1 VRRLSFG
8 APEEK
13 REAAG
18 EVAAL
23 ARSDERM
30 KRLLPE
36 LGVVPPLLAMLADAR
51 GGAAA
56 RLAAA
61 GALLELARGTH
72 RLVSG
77 VSGCCGGACWLFAC
91 VLFSDSACA
100 RAVLDML
107 LRATPAGRTNGLS
120 NENLISRNQK
130 SISSRGS
137 KWAAILEALPNLVAF
152 YLDCHLWAPPILFF
166 LHFLPI
172 SISPRSRPPRSPPCY
187 RRRYA
192 AGRPSRRAALPAEAP
207 PLPTIILLHP
217 LRPSRTLF
225 RERSHLSPL
234 RRPAAILPH
243 RSLGG
248 H

>member
-1 VRRLSFG
+1 MGAVDGGPAEMRAAVRRLSFG

-36 LGVVPPLLAMLADAR
+36 LGVVPPLVAMLADAR

-77 VSGCCGGACWLFAC
+77 VSGCGGGAVGCLHAC
-91 VLFSDSACA
+91 CSPILLVLVLF
-100 RAVLDML
+100 
-107 LRATPAGRTNGLS
+107 
-120 NENLISRNQK
+120 
-130 SISSRGS
+130 
-137 KWAAILEALPNLVAF
+137 
-152 YLDCHLWAPPILFF
+152 
-166 LHFLPI
+166 
-172 SISPRSRPPRSPPCY
+172 
-187 RRRYA
+187 
-192 AGRPSRRAALPAEAP
+192 
-207 PLPTIILLHP
+207 
-217 LRPSRTLF
+217 
-225 RERSHLSPL
+225 
-234 RRPAAILPH
+234 
-243 RSLGG
+243 
-248 H
+248 

>member
-1 VRRLSFG
+1 MGAVDGGPAEMRAAVRRLSFG

-36 LGVVPPLLAMLADAR
+36 LGVVPPLVAMLADAR

-77 VSGCCGGACWLFAC
+77 VSGCCGGPVVCLHACCSPILLVL
-91 VLFSDSACA
+91 VLFKIC
-100 RAVLDML
+100 
-107 LRATPAGRTNGLS
+107 
-120 NENLISRNQK
+120 
-130 SISSRGS
+130 
-137 KWAAILEALPNLVAF
+137 
-152 YLDCHLWAPPILFF
+152 C
-166 LHFLPI
+166 
-172 SISPRSRPPRSPPCY
+172 
-187 RRRYA
+187 
-192 AGRPSRRAALPAEAP
+192 
-207 PLPTIILLHP
+207 
-217 LRPSRTLF
+217 
-225 RERSHLSPL
+225 
-234 RRPAAILPH
+234 
-243 RSLGG
+243 
-248 H
+248 